1 MTRKLESVLGY
12 GFDDYSLLEAALTHR
27 SYRADEPE
35 TVDYERLEFLGDA
48 VLQLAVTDKIY
59 ADYPSMPE
67 GQMAKLRAAV
77 VNEEVLASLARGL
90 NLGSQMRL
98 GKGEQATDG
107 GDKDSLLS
115 DVFEAV
121 LGAIYLDSDFVT
133 AAAVA
138 VRLLDAAI
146 AERADQPGGGDFKT
160 RLQEV
165 LAKRSLQPEYH
176 VSGEGPDHDKVFH
189 AEVEVA
195 REVLGSGSGSS
206 KKAAEQA
213 AAEEALSKLAQV

>member
-1 MTRKLESVLGY
+1 
-12 GFDDYSLLEAALTHR
+12 
-27 SYRADEPE
+27 
-35 TVDYERLEFLGDA
+35 
-48 VLQLAVTDKIY
+48 
-59 ADYPSMPE
+59 
-67 GQMAKLRAAV
+67 
-77 VNEEVLASLARGL
+77 
-90 NLGSQMRL
+90 
-98 GKGEQATDG
+98 
-107 GDKDSLLS
+107 
-115 DVFEAV
+115 
-121 LGAIYLDSDFVT
+121 VT